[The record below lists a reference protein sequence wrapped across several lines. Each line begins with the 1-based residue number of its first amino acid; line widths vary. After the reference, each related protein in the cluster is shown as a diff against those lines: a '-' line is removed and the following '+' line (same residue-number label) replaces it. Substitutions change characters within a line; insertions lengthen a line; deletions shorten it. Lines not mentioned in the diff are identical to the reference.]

1 MKGVILDANSLGK
14 GEVDLSPVTDLLD
27 EWQVFGTTT
36 PDMTARRIKGASVVL
51 SNKIVLDERLLRTT
65 PGLEL
70 VSIMATGTNNVDLDA
85 ARNSGVV
92 VSNAVAYATPS
103 VVQHTINLMLALATN
118 IASYISDVR
127 SGDWQQAGAFCM
139 LDHPISELSGKTLG
153 IVGYGELGTNV
164 AQVARAFG
172 MEVLIAQRPGS
183 NEKGRLPLDSLL
195 RQVDYLSLHC
205 PLTSETENLININS
219 LAAMKKTAF
228 LINTARGGLVNTT
241 DLLAALDSGVIA
253 GAAIDVL
260 NTEPPLP
267 DDPMTNS
274 GLHNLIVTPHNAWAA
289 IESRQRLVK
298 QMADNI
304 QAFLSGH
311 PLRVVS

>member
-14 GEVDLSPVTDLLD
+14 GEIDLSPVTDLLA

-36 PDMTARRIKGASVVL
+36 PDMTATRIKGASVVL

-70 VSIMATGTNNVDLDA
+70 VSIMATGTNNVDLNA

-205 PLTSETENLININS
+205 PLTSETENLINTNS

-241 DLLAALDSGVIA
+241 DLLVALGSGVIA

-274 GLHNLIVTPHNAWAA
+274 GLHNLIVTPHNAWGA